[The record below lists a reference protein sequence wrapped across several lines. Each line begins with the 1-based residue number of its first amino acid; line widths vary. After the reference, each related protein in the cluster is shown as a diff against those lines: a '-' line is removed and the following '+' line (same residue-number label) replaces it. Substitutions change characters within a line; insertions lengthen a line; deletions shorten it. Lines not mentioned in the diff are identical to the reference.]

1 MVCKTNQRVDRGGG
15 SPMTRTPVADA
26 TLSAC
31 GHATSGCPGTV
42 PSRSIPAGQDGSGGS
57 AVPRGP
63 AVSPRSA
70 VAPGP
75 VASRGPAVSSGLAV
89 LGWLAVLGESAV
101 LGGLTCLGGS
111 IRLRGSIRLGGLT
124 VSCRSTVLRR
134 QAVGRGSLVSRE
146 PACARGVAH
155 RPAIR
160 SCRLGLV
167 RPPLPRQRAW
177 TPWPP
182 VSAAACVPVHPFP
195 CTRPSGMPQQSLA
208 GHLIP
213 EGTVNV

>member
-15 SPMTRTPVADA
+15 SSMTRTPVADA

-42 PSRSIPAGQDGSGGS
+42 PSRSIPAGQDGPGGS

-63 AVSPRSA
+63 AASPRSA

-89 LGWLAVLGESAV
+89 LGESAV

-111 IRLRGSIRLGGLT
+111 IRLRGLT

-134 QAVGRGSLVSRE
+134 QAGGRGSLASRE

-167 RPPLPRQRAW
+167 RPSLPRQRAW
-177 TPWPP
+177 TPWPL
-182 VSAAACVPVHPFP
+182 VSAAACVPVHPFS